1 MKNVFCLL
9 FALFVSVLVE
19 ARPVSPLK
27 IKSFKVGGQVGL
39 VTVVVHK
46 EGHLLGE
53 SYVAEVFP
61 SCGSRNKNFRKLE
74 MRDVKSACVIYP
86 GTLSLTADKKKI
98 TMKIQE
104 VDYSYQT
111 SFALKYPKRTT
122 KTRCLPDIATYTFD
136 LEGICPGK

>member
-1 MKNVFCLL
+1 MKNLITFFISLL
-9 FALFVSVLVE
+9 LVSSVE
-19 ARPVSPLK
+19 ARSISPLK
-27 IKSFKVGGQVGL
+27 VKSFKVGGKTGN
-39 VTVVVHK
+39 VTVMVHK

-53 SYVAEVFP
+53 PYVAEVYP
-61 SCGSRNKNFRKLE
+61 SCGKNRTYRSLE

-86 GTLSLTADKKKI
+86 NTIAISKGKKKI

-122 KTRCLPDIATYTFD
+122 KTRCLPEMSTYTFD
-136 LEGICPGK
+136 LEGICGE